1 MALVVSV
8 SYSMHHTNS
17 TNPATDNATSSG
29 DLGSILRLGYA
40 PGSTS
45 QASFSSTVS
54 VTMEPVLVPSENI
67 DTSTKS
73 LSRQEYT
80 QGLQAGEE
88 AMRNRFFADM
98 IAAQSPLPS
107 PSPESRHRYAVNT
120 CRNVSAL
127 ALAAVGEIAA
137 TRKIEN
143 MR

>member
-8 SYSMHHTNS
+8 SYSMRYANS
-17 TNPATDNATSSG
+17 TDNTTSPG
-29 DLGSILRLGYA
+29 NLGSILRLRFT
-40 PGSTS
+40 PGSAS

-54 VTMEPVLVPSENI
+54 ATVDPGLVSNEDV
-67 DTSTKS
+67 DTSMKN
-73 LSRQEYT
+73 LSRQEYM
-80 QGLQAGEE
+80 QGILAGEQ
-88 AMRNRFFADM
+88 AMSDRLFADM

-107 PSPESRHRYAVNT
+107 LSAESRHRHAVNT
-120 CRNVSAL
+120 CRNVSEL